1 MSSGFCS
8 RCHEISRA
16 PYNCPRAVT
25 TGPTPPT
32 QPQAKA
38 LAPLPFA
45 FNGTKKQD
53 ANGEEPI
60 QGGHT
65 AIRAKIGR
73 PNLAPKGD
81 PDRGLPPA
89 APAPKEAKAPNAD

>member
-1 MSSGFCS
+1 MRALQLPAHRDHLVRRPQRSLRPKRS
-8 RCHEISRA
+8 RHCHLLS
-16 PYNCPRAVT
+16 
-25 TGPTPPT
+25 
-32 QPQAKA
+32 
-38 LAPLPFA
+38 
-45 FNGTKKQD
+45 GTKKQN

-81 PDRGLPPA
+81 PDRGRRPA
-89 APAPKEAKAPNAD
+89 APAPKEAKKL